1 MWAKCNYERG
11 IVIACPIFQPRSGVL
26 VSPRTAELG
35 GGDVALDDGAV
46 PPHQFEPVVQSVL
59 VLPVLRERLL

>member
-1 MWAKCNYERG
+1 MWANGDYGRG
-11 IVIACPIFQPRSGVL
+11 IVLACPIFQPRSGVL
-26 VSPRTAELG
+26 VSLGTAGLG

>member
-1 MWAKCNYERG
+1 MRANREYGRG

-26 VSPRTAELG
+26 VSPRTAGLG
-35 GGDVALDDGAV
+35 GGDMALDDGAV
-46 PPHQFEPVVQSVL
+46 PPDQLEPVLQSVL